1 MDWSSILDI
10 TFRNVLSTDTVYFII
25 AAIGL
30 NVQFGYAGLL
40 NFGQAAFLACGAYG
54 MGMTAHYFQVSTL
67 VVAPEFKDVG
77 ALGVLILIL
86 LIRPQGILGR
96 RERVG

>member
-1 MDWSSILDI
+1 M
-10 TFRNVLSTDTVYFII
+10 YFII

-54 MGMTAHYFQVSTL
+54 MGMTAHYFQVS
-67 VVAPEFKDVG
+67 PWFG
-77 ALGVLILIL
+77 L
-86 LIRPQGILGR
+86 LFGLLSRSHSGC
-96 RERVG
+96 